1 MILKHPV
8 QMRRTRDLHRS
19 ARFFVNRCGSATV
32 ILFLSLVIVGH
43 VRGEPTAASQSTRAA
58 RLQFALTFDRK
69 LHPEPYTGRVILY
82 LDTNLKSEPRL
93 GYSWTTRRPV
103 FGHDVTNWKPGESIT
118 IQPETGYPDALAD
131 LPAGKYVAQAVMH
144 TNPDVPHSGD
154 APGNLYS
161 MPVEFELADDDSPEP
176 QTVAL
181 KIRRRVKH
189 EEKSLDTP
197 TMKSIKLRSA
207 LLSKFHRRDIYLR
220 AVVELPKE
228 YAEQADRRFPAV
240 YVIPGFGGD
249 HFQTAVF
256 AGMMLRDSKTPFVRV
271 SLDATC
277 SLGHHVFADSDN
289 NGPYG
294 AALVEELIPWLEKE
308 YRLIPEASARLL
320 TGHSSGGWSTLWL
333 QVNYPDTFGGTWST
347 SPDPVTFADFTG
359 VNLYDPKANFYS
371 DAEGEPRPIM
381 RQNGRVIL
389 LLRDFVQMEDAIG
402 PGGQVHSFEAVFS
415 PRGPNGRP
423 RLVFDRKT
431 GAIDAG
437 TVKAWRE
444 KYDIVE
450 KLQRE
455 WPTLGPKLKGK
466 ITVIMGE
473 EDNFYLA
480 GAAHRLKDA
489 LAELDSDA
497 RVIIEPGKDH
507 GSIMMTKPFQAIMS
521 EMCEKFLAAHPEEAE
536 LVDQP

>member
-1 MILKHPV
+1 MTSTLCTQTPHRMTLPHPLNARLK
-8 QMRRTRDLHRS
+8 RG
-19 ARFFVNRCGSATV
+19 AGATA
-32 ILFLSLVIVGH
+32 LMLLSLAIVSG
-43 VRGEPTAASQSTRAA
+43 VRGEPPPASQRAKSA
-58 RLQFALTFDRK
+58 RVQFALTFDRK
-69 LHPEPYTGRVILY
+69 LHPDPFTGRVIVY
-82 LDTNLKSEPRL
+82 LDTDLKSEPRL

-103 FGHDVTNWKPGESIT
+103 FGHDVTNWKPGEPIT
-118 IQPETGYPDALAD
+118 IQPATGYPHDLAD
-131 LPAGKYVAQAVMH
+131 LPPGRYVAQAVMH

-161 MPVEFELADDDSPEP
+161 KPVEFELADTDAAEP
-176 QTVAL
+176 TTVAL
-181 KIRRRVKH
+181 KIRRRVKK

-197 TMKSIKLRSA
+197 TMKSIKYRSP
-207 LLSKFHRRDIYLR
+207 LLSTFHGRDIFLR

-228 YAEQADRRFPAV
+228 YAEQAERRFPAV

-249 HFQTAVF
+249 HFQTAVL
-256 AGMMLRDSKTPFVRV
+256 AGMMLRNPKTPFVRV

-277 SLGHHVFADSDN
+277 PLGHHTFADSAN

-294 AALVEELIPWLEKE
+294 TALVEELIPWLEKE
-308 YRLIPEASARLL
+308 YRLISEASARLL

-333 QVNYPDTFGGTWST
+333 QISYPDTFGGTWST

-359 VNLYDPKANFYS
+359 VNLYDPNTNFYT

-389 LLRDFVQMEDAIG
+389 LLRDFVRMEDAIG
-402 PGGQVHSFEAVFS
+402 PGGQMHSFEAVFS

-423 RLVFDRKT
+423 RPLFDRQT
-431 GAIDAG
+431 GAIDAE
-437 TVKAWRE
+437 TVQAWRK

-450 KLQRE
+450 KLRRE

-489 LAELDSDA
+489 LAELGSDA

-521 EMCEKFLAAHPEEAE
+521 EMCEKFLAAHPQASEN
-536 LVDQP
+536 DDHP

>member
-1 MILKHPV
+1 MTCILPARIRHL
-8 QMRRTRDLHRS
+8 MELHRPFNPRLKRG
-19 ARFFVNRCGSATV
+19 AGATA
-32 ILFLSLVIVGH
+32 LLLLSLAIVSG
-43 VRGEPTAASQSTRAA
+43 VRGEPPPASQRAKSA
-58 RLQFALTFDRK
+58 RVQFALTFDRK
-69 LHPEPYTGRVILY
+69 LHPDPFTGRVILY
-82 LDTNLKSEPRL
+82 LDTDLKSEPRL

-103 FGHDVTNWKPGESIT
+103 FGHNVTNWKPGEPIT
-118 IQPETGYPDALAD
+118 IQPETGYPHDLAD
-131 LPAGKYVAQAVMH
+131 LPPGQYVAQAVMH

-161 MPVEFELADDDSPEP
+161 KPVEFELTKTDESEP
-176 QTVAL
+176 TTVTL
-181 KIRRRVKH
+181 KIRRRVRQ

-197 TMKSIKLRSA
+197 TMKSIKFRSP
-207 LLSKFHRRDIYLR
+207 LLSTFHGRDIYLR

-228 YAEQADRRFPAV
+228 YAEQTDRRFPVV

-249 HFQTAVF
+249 HFQTAAF
-256 AGMMLRDSKTPFVRV
+256 AGMMLRNPKTPFVRV
-271 SLDATC
+271 SLDAIC
-277 SLGHHVFADSDN
+277 ALGHHTFADSAN

-333 QVNYPDTFGGTWST
+333 QVSYPDAFGGTWST

-359 VNLYDPKANFYS
+359 VNLYDPKANFYA
-371 DAEGEPRPIM
+371 DAAGEPRPIM
-381 RQNGRVIL
+381 RQNGHVIL
-389 LLRDFVQMEDAIG
+389 LLRDFVRMEDAIG
-402 PGGQVHSFEAVFS
+402 PGGQMHSFEAVFS
-415 PRGPNGRP
+415 PRGPDGRP
-423 RLVFDRKT
+423 MLLFDRKT
-431 GAIDAG
+431 GEIDRQI
-437 TVKAWRE
+437 VQAWR

-450 KLQRE
+450 KLKRD

-480 GAAHRLKDA
+480 GAAHQLKKA
-489 LAELDSDA
+489 LADLGSDA

-507 GSIMMTKPFQAIMS
+507 GSIMMTRPFQAIMS
-521 EMCEKFLAAHPEEAE
+521 EMCEKFLAAHPDADE
-536 LVDQP
+536 

>member
-1 MILKHPV
+1 MLTLAHI
-8 QMRRTRDLHRS
+8 D
-19 ARFFVNRCGSATV
+19 F
-32 ILFLSLVIVGH
+32 
-43 VRGEPTAASQSTRAA
+43 VRGEPTPATQSAAAA
-58 RLQFALTFDRK
+58 RVQFTLTFDRK
-69 LHPEPYTGRVILY
+69 LKADAFTGRIILY
-82 LDTNLKSEPRL
+82 LDTDLKSEPRL

-103 FGHDVTNWKPGESIT
+103 FGHDVTNWKPGKPIT
-118 IQPETGYPDALAD
+118 IQPATGYPHDLAD
-131 LPAGKYVAQAVMH
+131 LPPGRYVAQAVMH

-161 MPVEFELADDDSPEP
+161 KPVEFELADDDTPEP
-176 QTVAL
+176 QTVTL

-189 EEKSLDTP
+189 EEKLLDTP

-207 LLSKFHRRDIYLR
+207 LLSKFHKRDVYLR

-256 AGMMLRDSKTPFVRV
+256 AGMMLRNPKTPFVRV

-277 SLGHHVFADSDN
+277 PLGHHVFADSDN

-308 YRLIPEASARLL
+308 YRLIPEPTARLL

-359 VNLYDPKANFYS
+359 VNLYDPMANFYT
-371 DAEGEPRPIM
+371 DAEGESRPIM

-415 PRGPNGRP
+415 PRGPDGRP

-431 GAIDAG
+431 GAIDAE
-437 TVKAWRE
+437 TVKAWRR

-473 EDNFYLA
+473 DDNFYLA
-480 GAAHRLKDA
+480 GAAHRLKDT

-507 GSIMMTKPFQAIMS
+507 GTIMMTKPFQAIMS
-521 EMCEKFLAAHPEEAE
+521 EMCEEFLAAHPQASEND
-536 LVDQP
+536 DQP

>member
-1 MILKHPV
+1 MTFGRPV
-8 QMRRTRDLHRS
+8 SIRLPKPMQAQRSRTADWCIGC
-19 ARFFVNRCGSATV
+19 AIF
-32 ILFLSLVIVGH
+32 SLLTLAHIDF
-43 VRGEPTAASQSTRAA
+43 VRGEPTPATQSAAAA
-58 RLQFALTFDRK
+58 RVQFTLTFDRK
-69 LHPEPYTGRVILY
+69 LKADAFTGRIILY
-82 LDTNLKSEPRL
+82 LDTDLKSEPRL

-103 FGHDVTNWKPGESIT
+103 FGHDVTNWKPGEPIT
-118 IQPETGYPDALAD
+118 IQPATGYPHDLAD
-131 LPAGKYVAQAVMH
+131 LPPGRYVAQAVMH

-161 MPVEFELADDDSPEP
+161 KPVEFELADDDTPEP
-176 QTVAL
+176 QTVTL

-189 EEKSLDTP
+189 EEKLLDTP

-207 LLSKFHRRDIYLR
+207 LLSKFHKRDVYLR
-220 AVVELPKE
+220 AVVELPKK
-228 YAEQADRRFPAV
+228 YAEQADRRFPVV

-256 AGMMLRDSKTPFVRV
+256 AGMMLRNPKTPFVRV

-277 SLGHHVFADSDN
+277 PLGHHVFADSDN

-308 YRLIPEASARLL
+308 YRLIPEPTSRLL
-320 TGHSSGGWSTLWL
+320 TGHSSGGWATLWL
-333 QVNYPDTFGGTWST
+333 QITHPDMFGGTWST

-359 VNLYDPKANFYS
+359 VNLYDAKANFYT
-371 DAEGEPRPIM
+371 DAAGEPRPIM

-415 PRGPNGRP
+415 PRGPGGRP
-423 RLVFDRKT
+423 RLLFDRKT
-431 GAIDAG
+431 GAIDAE
-437 TVKAWRE
+437 TVKAWRR

-480 GAAHRLKDA
+480 GAAHRLMDT
-489 LAELDSDA
+489 LAELGSDA

-507 GSIMMTKPFQAIMS
+507 GTIMMTKPFQAIMS
-521 EMCEKFLAAHPEEAE
+521 EMCEKFLAAHPDAAGKET
-536 LVDQP
+536 QP

>member
-1 MILKHPV
+1 MTFADPSQTRLQEPIQRQRSFRASRTAGATAFLFLTLVLADILHGEPIATS
-8 QMRRTRDLHRS
+8 Q
-19 ARFFVNRCGSATV
+19 SAT
-32 ILFLSLVIVGH
+32 
-43 VRGEPTAASQSTRAA
+43 TARV
-58 RLQFALTFDRK
+58 QFALTFDRK
-69 LHPEPYTGRVILY
+69 LHPDPFTGRVILY
-82 LDTNLKSEPRL
+82 LGTDLKSEPRL

-103 FGHDVTNWKPGESIT
+103 FGHDVTNWKPEVPIT
-118 IQPETGYPDALAD
+118 IQPASGYPHDLAD
-131 LPAGKYVAQAVMH
+131 LPPGRYVAQAVMH

-161 MPVEFELADDDSPEP
+161 KPIEFELADDDTPEP
-176 QTVAL
+176 QTVTL
-181 KIRRRVKH
+181 NLRRRVKK

-197 TMKSIKLRSA
+197 TMKSIKFRSR
-207 LLSKFHRRDIYLR
+207 LLSTFHERDIYLR

-228 YAEQADRRFPAV
+228 YAEQTDRRFPAV

-249 HFQTAVF
+249 HFQTAAF
-256 AGMMLRDSKTPFVRV
+256 AGMMLRNPKTPFVRV

-277 SLGHHVFADSDN
+277 PLGHHVFADSDN

-308 YRLIPEASARLL
+308 YRLIPEPTARLL

-333 QVNYPDTFGGTWST
+333 QISYPDTFGGTWST

-359 VNLYDPKANFYS
+359 VNLYDPNANFYT

-389 LLRDFVQMEDAIG
+389 LLRDFVRMEDAIG
-402 PGGQVHSFEAVFS
+402 PGGQMHSFEAVFS
-415 PRGPNGRP
+415 PRGPDGRP
-423 RLVFDRKT
+423 RLVFDRQT
-431 GAIDAG
+431 GAIDAE
-437 TVKAWRE
+437 TVQAWRK

-450 KLQRE
+450 KLRRE

-480 GAAHRLKDA
+480 GAAHRLKDT
-489 LAELDSDA
+489 LAGLGSDA

-507 GSIMMTKPFQAIMS
+507 GSIMMTKPFQAIMP
-521 EMCEKFLAAHPEEAE
+521 EMCEKFLAAHPDEGE
-536 LVDQP
+536 

>member
-1 MILKHPV
+1 M
-8 QMRRTRDLHRS
+8 QAQRSRTADWCIGC
-19 ARFFVNRCGSATV
+19 AIF
-32 ILFLSLVIVGH
+32 SLLTLAHIDF
-43 VRGEPTAASQSTRAA
+43 VRGEPTPATQSAAAA
-58 RLQFALTFDRK
+58 RVQFTLTFDRK
-69 LHPEPYTGRVILY
+69 LKADAFTGRIILY
-82 LDTNLKSEPRL
+82 LDTDLKSEPRL

-103 FGHDVTNWKPGESIT
+103 FGHDVTNWKPGEPIT
-118 IQPETGYPDALAD
+118 IQPATGYPHDLVD
-131 LPAGKYVAQAVMH
+131 LPPGRYVAQAVMH

-161 MPVEFELADDDSPEP
+161 KPVEFDLADDDTLEP

-207 LLSKFHRRDIYLR
+207 LLSKFHKRDVYLR
-220 AVVELPKE
+220 AVVELPKK
-228 YAEQADRRFPAV
+228 YAEQADRRFPVV

-256 AGMMLRDSKTPFVRV
+256 AGMMLRNPKTPFVRV

-277 SLGHHVFADSDN
+277 PLGHHVFADSDN

-308 YRLIPEASARLL
+308 YRLIPEPTSRLL
-320 TGHSSGGWSTLWL
+320 TGHSSGGWATLWL
-333 QVNYPDTFGGTWST
+333 QITHPDMFGGTWST

-359 VNLYDPKANFYS
+359 VNLYDAKANFYT
-371 DAEGEPRPIM
+371 DAAGEPRPIM

-415 PRGPNGRP
+415 PRGPGGRP
-423 RLVFDRKT
+423 RLLFDRKT
-431 GAIDAG
+431 GAIDAE
-437 TVKAWRE
+437 TVKAWRR

-480 GAAHRLKDA
+480 GAAHRLMDT
-489 LAELDSDA
+489 LAELGSDA

-507 GSIMMTKPFQAIMS
+507 GTIMMTKPFQAIMS
-521 EMCEKFLAAHPEEAE
+521 EMCEKFLAAHPDAAGKET
-536 LVDQP
+536 QP